1 MADTALVLGGG
12 GITGIGW
19 ESGMLAGLAA
29 AGVDL
34 TTAHTVIGTS
44 AGSIV
49 GAQLSSGL
57 LDLDALY
64 ERQLADHA
72 DEVAVHIG
80 TTLASRYVWG
90 ALRSR
95 DSRTFGARMGR
106 MALAARTVPERDRR
120 AVVERRLLS
129 HDWPAE
135 RRLLVTAVNAAT
147 GEFTAFDATSGVGIV
162 DAVAASCAVP
172 GVWPPVTI
180 DGKRYIDGG
189 VRSAANADLADGCGR
204 IVVLA
209 PISAGGGPIPTVR
222 AQAAALTAA
231 GARVTVLMPDRASRA
246 AFGRNPLDPAR
257 RAAAARAGRAQAA
270 AHAEVVAGVWAG

>member
-34 TTAHTVIGTS
+34 ATAHTVIGTS

-49 GAQLSSGL
+49 GAQLSCGL

-64 ERQLADHA
+64 ERQLTDPK
-72 DEVAVHIG
+72 DEVAVRIG
-80 TTLASRYVWG
+80 TALSSRYVWG

-106 MALAARTVPERDRR
+106 MALAARTVPETDRR
-120 AVVERRLLS
+120 AIVERRLLS
-129 HDWPAE
+129 HEWPAKC
-135 RRLLVTAVNAAT
+135 LVVTAVEAVT
-147 GEFTAFDATSGVGIV
+147 GEFTAFDAACGAGIV

-180 DGKRYIDGG
+180 GGKRYIDGG

-209 PISAGGGPIPTVR
+209 PLSAGGGPIPTVR

-231 GARVTVLMPDRASRA
+231 GARVAVLMPDRASRA

-270 AHAEVVAGVWAG
+270 AHAEEVAGVWAG

>member
-49 GAQLSSGL
+49 GAQLASGL

-64 ERQLADHA
+64 ERQLTDPK
-72 DEVAVHIG
+72 DEVAVRVG
-80 TTLASRYVWG
+80 TALASRYVWG

-95 DSRTFGARMGR
+95 DARTFGARMGR
-106 MALAARTVPERDRR
+106 MALAARTVPESDRR

-129 HDWPAE
+129 HEWPA
-135 RRLLVTAVNAAT
+135 RRLLVTAVDAAT
-147 GEFTAFDATSGVGIV
+147 GEFTAFDAASGVGIV

-180 DGKRYIDGG
+180 GAKRYIDGG

-204 IVVLA
+204 VVVLA
-209 PISAGGGPIPTVR
+209 PIPTGGGPIATAR

-257 RAAAARAGRAQAA
+257 RAAAARAGRTQAA
-270 AHAEVVAGVWAG
+270 AHAESVAGVWAG

>member
-49 GAQLSSGL
+49 GAQLTSGL
-57 LDLDALY
+57 LGLDALY
-64 ERQLADHA
+64 ERQLTDPK
-72 DEVAVHIG
+72 DEVAVRLG
-80 TTLASRYVWG
+80 TSLTSRYVWG

-106 MALAARTVPERDRR
+106 MALAARTVPESDRR
-120 AVVERRLLS
+120 AVVEGRLLS
-129 HDWPAE
+129 HVWPAK
-135 RRLLVTAVNAAT
+135 RLLVTAVEAAT
-147 GEFTAFDATSGVGIV
+147 GEFTAFDAASGVGIV

-180 DGKRYIDGG
+180 GAKRYIDGG

-204 IVVLA
+204 VVILA
-209 PISAGGGPIPTVR
+209 PLSAGGGPIPTVR

-231 GARVTVLMPDRASRA
+231 GARVAVLVPDRAARA
-246 AFGRNPLDPAR
+246 AFGHNPLDPAR

-270 AHAEVVAGVWAG
+270 AHAEAVARVWAG